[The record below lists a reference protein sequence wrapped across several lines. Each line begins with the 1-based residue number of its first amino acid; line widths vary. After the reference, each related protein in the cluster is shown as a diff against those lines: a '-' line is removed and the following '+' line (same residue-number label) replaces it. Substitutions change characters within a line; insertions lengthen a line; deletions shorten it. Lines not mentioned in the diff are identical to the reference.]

1 MMKFCPIFLLVVLAI
16 CQWGYAET
24 ISSPDTEGSPAS
36 AAEKE
41 NFVARPIEE
50 IEELFHQK
58 QCHILIENYDDLH
71 KDFCRSIF
79 QNRQSFVGTGFQ
91 PVLAHRAGFAPLY
104 ELSKGSECSTA

>member
-1 MMKFCPIFLLVVLAI
+1 MGTRRNNLPSPRRKGRPRI
-16 CQWGYAET
+16 CR
-24 ISSPDTEGSPAS
+24 
-36 AAEKE
+36 KE
-41 NFVARPIEE
+41 SFVAKPIED
-50 IEELFHQK
+50 IDELFRQK
-58 QCHILIENYDDLH
+58 QYHILIENYDDLH